1 MELQK
6 EKALAGLGFVT
17 LTAGGDFHPALRTSA
32 VRDGR
37 PATSMA
43 KGRVD
48 SKRLP
53 MGKAHVPMT
62 KSTMMAGRSA
72 PA

>member
-1 MELQK
+1 
-6 EKALAGLGFVT
+6 
-17 LTAGGDFHPALRTSA
+17 
-32 VRDGR
+32 
-37 PATSMA
+37 MA
-43 KGRVD
+43 KGGVA
-48 SKRLP
+48 SKHLA